1 MRRYNEYKYSF
12 WEMTGVISLYLTI
25 LALVSY
31 LFYQSVLF
39 FFISATTIPIF
50 LKVYKKGLIRKQKE
64 QLSEEFAETLYS
76 VNANIKAGYAL
87 ENAFVEAGKDIELFY
102 GEKSLM
108 AEEIRYIKNALTVNR
123 TLESLL
129 LNLGERSGVE
139 DIVIFS
145 KVFEA
150 AKRNGGNLSEVIE
163 KTADTVRAKFETE
176 KEIRV
181 LKSQKRLE
189 LKIMEI
195 VPFFI
200 IAYIGITSKGYFS
213 VLYHNLKGVI
223 FMSVCLIIYG
233 LSVYLGSKMVEI
245 DV

>member
-1 MRRYNEYKYSF
+1 M
-12 WEMTGVISLYLTI
+12 
-25 LALVSY
+25 
-31 LFYQSVLF
+31 
-39 FFISATTIPIF
+39 
-50 LKVYKKGLIRKQKE
+50 
-64 QLSEEFAETLYS
+64 
-76 VNANIKAGYAL
+76 
-87 ENAFVEAGKDIELFY
+87 EAGKDIELFY

-108 AEEIRYIKNALTVNR
+108 AEEIRYIKNALAVNR

-145 KVFEA
+145 KVFET
-150 AKRNGGNLSEVIE
+150 AKRNGGNLPEVIE

-176 KEIRV
+176 KEIQV
-181 LKSQKRLE
+181 LISQKRLE

-223 FMSVCLIIYG
+223 FMSVCLTIYG